1 MKMKKFLGIMIA
13 GMLLVVLAACGN
25 GTSSNGEKVLRV
37 GATGQSFPNSFKEGD
52 KLVGYDVEVLEAVA
66 KNLGYK
72 VEWTLTDFSGL
83 MGQMEA
89 GKLDTIAN
97 NVAVT
102 DERKKVYNF
111 TDKYSVL
118 GTQVAVR
125 ADNNQIN
132 TLDDLKGKTISA
144 VLGSNNVKNFK
155 AWDTKGE
162 VTLKTYETRES
173 AMNEVITGKVDGY
186 INASTTLLAEIAKG
200 KLPLKLVGDPI
211 SHDDVAF
218 PFARTEQGDKLLKEF
233 NAELQKLRDDGTLL
247 KISEKYYGED
257 VTQ

>member
-1 MKMKKFLGIMIA
+1 M
-13 GMLLVVLAACGN
+13 
-25 GTSSNGEKVLRV
+25 
-37 GATGQSFPNSFKEGD
+37 
-52 KLVGYDVEVLEAVA
+52 
-66 KNLGYK
+66 
-72 VEWTLTDFSGL
+72 
-83 MGQMEA
+83 
-89 GKLDTIAN
+89 
-97 NVAVT
+97 
-102 DERKKVYNF
+102 
-111 TDKYSVL
+111 
-118 GTQVAVR
+118 
-125 ADNNQIN
+125 
-132 TLDDLKGKTISA
+132 
-144 VLGSNNVKNFK
+144 GSNNVKNFK

-247 KISEKYYGED
+247 KISKKYYGED